1 MRKFDPTRL
10 VETQPLRTV
19 TLLRVTELILLVIVV
34 LLPAVA
40 VMMLADIDLTGD
52 YLVPA
57 VAGGILYLL
66 VAAAGFFL
74 FHRSVMMARHRY
86 NLICEEL
93 EWKNLIISH
102 TNEIIMLLDTL
113 GRVITFNP
121 ALTKLLHFE
130 REDLIKKPFR
140 SILYDKSF
148 EDNIQLKDLL
158 LCRFRD
164 VFIGNEA
171 DMMLP
176 CSVKNTS
183 RVHTIAFKM
192 IPILL
197 KNELQYIL
205 VVGRATQSDILTGK
219 YLKSESSRY
228 VIGNNVSL
236 VNLLTYRMTRNLE
249 NRIDQ
254 AEIIRM
260 QLGLQEVIINAIE
273 HGNLGIDFKTKTE
286 LRKKK
291 GNYWELMLSVT
302 NKKDLQ
308 ERTIDISHQ
317 MDEEKVVYVIKDQGE
332 GFDWEYY
339 LNLEPGNINT
349 ELLESFHG
357 IGLQMV
363 KSVFD
368 ISFNEKGNEITL
380 VKYLDNGEENEGI
393 QEPGTNG

>member
-1 MRKFDPTRL
+1 M
-10 VETQPLRTV
+10 
-19 TLLRVTELILLVIVV
+19 ILAI
-34 LLPAVA
+34 
-40 VMMLADIDLTGD
+40 
-52 YLVPA
+52 
-57 VAGGILYLL
+57 AGGIIYLL
-66 VAAAGFFL
+66 VAATGFLL
-74 FHRSVMMARHRY
+74 FHRSVMMARHHYSLMR
-86 NLICEEL
+86 EEL

-102 TNEIIMLLDTL
+102 TNEIVMLLDTL

-121 ALTKLLHFE
+121 ALTNLLHFQ
-130 REDLIKKPFR
+130 REDLMEKPFR

-148 EDNIQLKDLL
+148 EDNIHVKDLL

-171 DMMLP
+171 DMVLP

-183 RVHTIAFKM
+183 QVHTIAFKM

-197 KNELQYIL
+197 QEELQYIL

-219 YLKSESSRY
+219 FLKSESSRY

-273 HGNLGIDFKTKTE
+273 HGNLGIDFKTKTD
-286 LRKKK
+286 LRKME
-291 GNYWELMLSVT
+291 GNYWELVLSVT
-302 NKKDLQ
+302 NKKDLE

-317 MDEEKVVYVIKDQGE
+317 MDEEKVVYVVRDQGE
-332 GFDWEYY
+332 GFDWQYY
-339 LNLEPGNINT
+339 LNLDPGNINT
-349 ELLESFHG
+349 GLLESFHG

-380 VKYLDNGEENEGI
+380 VKYLEDGEENEGI
-393 QEPGTNG
+393 QEPGTDS